1 MLALLLHAGDD
12 AFAIPA
18 TDVVEVVPRV
28 ALLPLAGAP
37 DWMAGMMRLRGA
49 IVPVVDLVRR
59 VRGRPASDALSTRI
73 VVVRCGEGRSLGI
86 LAERITMTAPVAEGD
101 AYRGLALPGAPY
113 LGVVAVAEDA
123 TTRMV
128 QVLRP
133 RALLPP
139 ELEETL
145 FAEALP

>member
-1 MLALLLHAGDD
+1 MLALLLHAGGD

-18 TDVVEVVPRV
+18 ADVLEVVPRV

-37 DWMAGMMRLRGA
+37 DWIAGMMRLRGA
-49 IVPVVDLVRR
+49 IVPVVDR
-59 VRGRPASDALSTRI
+59 VQRGH
-73 VVVRCGEGRSLGI
+73 GRSLGI
-86 LAERITMTAPVAEGD
+86 LAERVTTTAPVAEDD

-113 LGVVAVAEDA
+113 LGVVAIAED
-123 TTRMV
+123 TMV

-139 ELEETL
+139 EVEETL
-145 FAEALP
+145 FAEAHP